1 MRPTLSRFQITFKG
15 EEIDITISADSAKEA
30 VDEYKR
36 LSTELNTLGVKSMKS
51 QRKATVSLKQKP
63 GRLLSPKGTKSK
75 ILELIDEGFF
85 KTGRPLQEIQ
95 EALARKGIT
104 VPVTEISPYLPE
116 LVRSGHLDR
125 DRVLVGKR
133 KVWMY
138 KEKQGPSN

>member
-1 MRPTLSRFQITFKG
+1 LSRFQITFKG
-15 EEIDITISADSAKEA
+15 EEIDVTISADSAKEA

-36 LSTELNTLGVKSMKS
+36 LSTELSTLGVKPVKS
-51 QRKATVSLKQKP
+51 QRKAAIFPKRKP

-85 KTGRPLQEIQ
+85 KAGRSLQEIQ
-95 EALARKGIT
+95 EALAKRGIT
-104 VPVTEISPYLPE
+104 VPVTDISPYLPE
-116 LVRSGHLDR
+116 LVRSDHLDR

-138 KEKQGPSN
+138 KEKQGPIS